1 MDKCCCHNPCCPA
14 PVPAEPIDF
23 YAQYGTS
30 YNGASGTYV
39 SFFPVFQEGDGIR
52 LENDTTISLKPGYLY
67 LIDFIFLGTAE
78 ADGYMQILPY
88 INGSP
93 RLLYSFFAPAGTER
107 NTSASG
113 SFTTNAAISSEVQL
127 SFRLTYSSITRNI
140 DLSGAVSV
148 TPLQRY

>member
-93 RLLYSFFAPAGTER
+93 PSALFIFCTCR
-107 NTSASG
+107 NRT
-113 SFTTNAAISSEVQL
+113 QH
-127 SFRLTYSSITRNI
+127 FRFRQFHNK
-140 DLSGAVSV
+140 
-148 TPLQRY
+148 

>member
-39 SFFPVFQEGDGIR
+39 SFFPVFQEGVGIR

-93 RLLYSFFAPAGTER
+93 PVCSIHFLHLPEQ
-107 NTSASG
+107 
-113 SFTTNAAISSEVQL
+113 NATLPLQ
-127 SFRLTYSSITRNI
+127 
-140 DLSGAVSV
+140 AVSQQMRPSLLKYSCHSV
-148 TPLQRY
+148 SPIPQSQGILI

>member
-1 MDKCCCHNPCCPA
+1 MDKCCCHTPCCPA

-67 LIDFIFLGTAE
+67 L
-78 ADGYMQILPY
+78 
-88 INGSP
+88 
-93 RLLYSFFAPAGTER
+93 YSFFAPAGTER

-113 SFTTNAAISSEVQL
+113 SFTTNEAISSEAQL
-127 SFRLTYSSITRNI
+127 SFRLTYSSVTRNI